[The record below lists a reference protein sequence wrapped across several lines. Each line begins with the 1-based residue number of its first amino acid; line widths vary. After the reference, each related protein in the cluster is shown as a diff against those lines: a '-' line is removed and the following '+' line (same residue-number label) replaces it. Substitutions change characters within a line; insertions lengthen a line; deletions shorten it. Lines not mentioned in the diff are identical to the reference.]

1 MRRRA
6 FTLIELLAVVAIMG
20 IMVAAGVVSVFSGQG
35 AARVKG
41 ATRDIFAAIRRA
53 RSTALVTGKPAIVSY
68 STGTEDGEPVAKVE
82 IISAT
87 LFSDGVD
94 PSRVQTL
101 SGEPVKGLEDAAP
114 TPSAPA
120 ADGEDGAESA
130 EREGQS
136 VEEILFSP
144 IRTDVVRGMC
154 LKVVKGDEVDA
165 HAEVGRKPR
174 LSVFSNVDFLI
185 GRYNEA
191 KSSSSAVKEAET
203 SRGGEKPS
211 AEEAFAGGDEATA
224 EPVQVVWETNGRVEP
239 HMVWVYARGRRPED
253 GLLIKVDRFGA
264 AKVLSGDG
272 REDGQ

>member
-20 IMVAAGVVSVFSGQG
+20 IMVAAGVVSVFCGQG

-101 SGEPVKGLEDAAP
+101 SGEPVKGLEDAASA
-114 TPSAPA
+114 PSAPA
-120 ADGEDGAESA
+120 ADGEGGAESA

-165 HAEVGRKPR
+165 QAEVGRKPR

-191 KSSSSAVKEAET
+191 KSSSAAATEAET